1 MDLATMLQYTAS
13 EFLDDR
19 QELLSGDNDS
29 LWSDEYLVRQFNEAQ
44 RRLCRRSWAII
55 EYGTS
60 SVGVITLT
68 TGKATY
74 QYHRS
79 ILRVFDATPSSQA
92 AMLGRTT
99 DERIRSVG
107 APTGDAFDIGEAASL
122 AGASETGVPLAIA
135 SDAATRTIRVYP
147 TPTATQSGLKVYLK
161 IARMPITDLTLDD
174 TTAEPEVDEQ
184 WHLEICHYAAGKALT
199 LPNIDG
205 DQKTEGR
212 RLLAEFDETVR
223 LARQE
228 RQRAEMGS
236 NRWAFSSDTARLDW

>member
-1 MDLATMLQYTAS
+1 MLQYCAA
-13 EFLDDR
+13 EYLDDR
-19 QELLSGDNDS
+19 TELISGDEDS
-29 LWSDEYLVRQFNEAQ
+29 LWSDTFLIRQFNEAQ

-60 SVGVITLT
+60 PAGVLTLA

-99 DERIRSVG
+99 DERIRGVG
-107 APTGDAFDIGEAASL
+107 APEGDAFDIGEAAAL
-122 AGASETGVPLAIA
+122 AGAADTGVPLAIA

-161 IARMPITDLTLDD
+161 VARMPIADLTLDD
-174 TTAEPEVDEQ
+174 TTAEPEVPEE
-184 WHLEICHYAAGKALT
+184 WHLAICEFAAGKALV
-199 LPNIDG
+199 LPTVDS
-205 DQKTEGR
+205 DQKPEGR
-212 RLLAEFDETVR
+212 RLLQEFDETVR